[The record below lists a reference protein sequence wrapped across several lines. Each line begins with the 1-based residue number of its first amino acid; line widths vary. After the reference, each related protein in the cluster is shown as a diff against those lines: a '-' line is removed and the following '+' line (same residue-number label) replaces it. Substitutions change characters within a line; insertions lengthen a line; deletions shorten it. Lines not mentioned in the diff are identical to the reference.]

1 MALSFVEL
9 NPTSTGQTTYSNIN
23 LQIVSTE
30 DIFVTVKK
38 ANGTVFTLADNQYTV
53 ASTPSLTVTIT
64 DSAISDDIAVNDTIR
79 IFRDTDVTSPARVFE
94 NGSMLKASDLN
105 ANHNQ
110 ILFAQQENDELGIGD
125 ALRKSESGAFWDATS
140 LNIRNLP
147 DAVETTDA
155 VTLGQIN
162 AALATS
168 GNNPSVPQSY
178 STSAGTLS
186 NGTFANSNTTFAMTP
201 PPTSE
206 FEQTFIVEIDGVIQ
220 RPNLDYT
227 VTAGTTEGT
236 LTILGADVTSQSIVV
251 NNFGLSRQV
260 FDFPTI
266 GTALTDSTTVI
277 TLNGHPSQ
285 KDAFPIFLVNRGN
298 GTKTFRVDD
307 GDVTILGDSGGNYP
321 LNVINKLDGST
332 GIMRLGS
339 HGNIGAHI
347 FADPTESPN
356 NGGYFYQI
364 QDTNNLPRGNDAMF
378 VLRRTNVND
387 GGNHERGPF
396 ITVKGNSGVA
406 NGSVGADVFRVTQN
420 GKLFVNATDDLVG
433 QQADEMPLLTLR
445 SQLSSDV
452 QPCPYISMADSNN
465 VIRHVF
471 NRFSSTIGGGN
482 DNTDHELIIGKLD
495 PDGDSPNIMRSRA
508 RPSED
513 DFSGEGSTAYYWRFY
528 LNGRKADG
536 NRHCLF
542 TLNSANRNEST
553 AINIRRVVTPG
564 QNYNSNAIQMLYSGR
579 ILLNDTEATRGP
591 SDVLRQDE
599 ILPHVLG
606 SLSFINGTV
615 TINNNNFPVG
625 KIRAWFNRDSPTNFT
640 LKMDKL
646 GSIANAENPNLAAAT
661 MENAPTGTYVVYVV
675 RFSPSNPGS
684 SDEVRD
690 TNFFTVNHEEGENE
704 TIFAYGADGSRN
716 CYFGWVLR
724 VA

>member
-9 NPTSTGQTTYSNIN
+9 NPTSTGQTIYSNIN

-38 ANGTVFTLADNQYTV
+38 ANGTVLPLADNQYTV

-64 DSAISDDIAVNDTIR
+64 DSAVSDDIAINDTIR
-79 IFRDTDVTSPARVFE
+79 IFRDTDVTSPARIFE
-94 NGSMLKASDLN
+94 NGSVLKASDLN

-125 ALRKSESGAFWDATS
+125 ALKKSESGAFWDATS

-147 DAVETTDA
+147 DAVETSDA

-266 GTALTDSTTVI
+266 GTALTGTTTVM

-285 KDAFPIFLVNRGN
+285 QTANPIFLVNRGN
-298 GTKTFRVDD
+298 GTRTFRVDD
-307 GDVTILGDSGGNYP
+307 GSVTILGDKGSNYP
-321 LNVINKLDGST
+321 LSVRNTKDGST

-339 HGNIGAHI
+339 VGAINTHI
-347 FADPTESPN
+347 FSNPTESEAS
-356 NGGYFYQI
+356 GGFFYQI

-378 VLRRTNVND
+378 VLRRTDVND
-387 GGNHERGPF
+387 AGNHERGHF
-396 ITVKGNSGVA
+396 IVVKGNSGAA
-406 NGSVGADVFRVTQN
+406 NGSTGADVFRVNQN
-420 GKLFVNATDDLVG
+420 GKLFVNATDDKVG
-433 QQADEMPLLTLR
+433 QQEDEMALLTLR
-445 SQLSSDV
+445 SQLSEDD

-482 DNTDHELIIGKLD
+482 DDEPHTLIIGKQD
-495 PDGDSPNIMRSRA
+495 PTGEQPNVMRSAA
-508 RPSED
+508 RPED
-513 DFSGEGSTAYYWRFY
+513 DGFDGEGNSAYYWRFY
-528 LNGRKADG
+528 LNGKKQEG
-536 NRHCLF
+536 NRHTLF
-542 TLNSANRNEST
+542 TLNSANRNENT
-553 AINIRRVVTPG
+553 AINIRRVVPSD
-564 QNYNSNAIQMLYSGR
+564 QDYPSNAIQMLYSGR
-579 ILLNDTEATRGP
+579 ILLNDTDATRGP
-591 SDVLRQDE
+591 ADVLRKDE
-599 ILPHVLG
+599 ILPHI
-606 SLSFINGTV
+606 LSQIGFQSSEINVAESG
-615 TINNNNFPVG
+615 FRVG
-625 KIRAWFNRDSPTNFT
+625 AIRAWHKRDAPENFT
-640 LKMDKL
+640 LKMSLL
-646 GSIANAENPNLAAAT
+646 GGTDAPDNQKSLE
-661 MENAPTGTYVVYVV
+661 EAPTGTYVVYSV
-675 RFSPSNPGS
+675 RFSPSVPGT

-690 TNFFTVNHEEGENE
+690 ADFFVVAHQQGEDETV
-704 TIFAYGADGSRN
+704 FAYGDDGPRN